1 MIDSH
6 AHLDFPDFNK
16 DREEVL
22 ARARQQGVDTIITV
36 GTDLSSSR
44 TSLRIA
50 QQHPGV
56 FSTIGYH
63 PHNALELHAGDLT
76 RIAELA
82 NDARVVAVGE
92 IGLDFFRRLS
102 PRQHQIEAFQQQLDL
117 AVELG
122 LPVVIH
128 SRNAHKEVFEILSRW
143 VESVSPSA
151 GKSKLLGVIHC
162 YSGDMELAESYI
174 EMGFLISLPGTVTY
188 PSARDR
194 VAVARQLPLNK
205 LLVETDAPFLAP
217 QMHRGRRNEPSYI
230 PLIVDKIAQIKD
242 IPAET
247 VAEATTDNA
256 VRLFRLPVG

>member
-6 AHLDFPDFNK
+6 AHIDFPDFNN

-22 ARARQQGVDTIITV
+22 ARSRQQGVDNIITV

-44 TSLRIA
+44 ISLQIA

-56 FSTIGYH
+56 FSTIGFH
-63 PHNALELHAGDLT
+63 PHNALEVKADGLRQL
-76 RIAELA
+76 AELV

-92 IGLDFFRRLS
+92 IGLDFFRKLS
-102 PRQHQIEAFQQQLDL
+102 PRQRQIEAFQQQLAL
-117 AVELG
+117 AAELG

-128 SRNAHKEVFEILSRW
+128 SRNADKEVFDILSRW
-143 VESVSPSA
+143 ADSVSRSA
-151 GKSKLLGVIHC
+151 GNSRLLGVIHC
-162 YSGDMELAESYI
+162 FSGDIELAERYI
-174 EMGFLISLPGTVTY
+174 EKGFLISLPGTVTY

-194 VAVARQLPLNK
+194 VAVARQLPLDK

-217 QMHRGRRNEPSYI
+217 QLYRGKRNEPSYI
-230 PLIVDKIAQIKD
+230 PLIVDKIARIKD

-247 VAEATTDNA
+247 VAKATADNA
-256 VRLFRLPVG
+256 VRLFRLPAG